1 MEYDYGWIPG
11 TNDHSY
17 NQNYYNRSIRKEG
30 VMGLKN
36 INASSCFMNASIQ
49 CLVHLKEFN
58 TSIISK
64 KKPKEGSLVYEIKD
78 FITEMSSNNKK
89 KSYSPKK
96 IREAIGK
103 IDEKYLKDRQRDA
116 NEFISNCIMA
126 IHDETKKENAK
137 EKIADEDLPEDL
149 DSEEKIAYEKIYNKF
164 YSKNDSFITDY
175 FYGDFID
182 EVFCE
187 KKQHR
192 INVKFQPYNMIEL
205 PVIEKIHSD
214 SVGKKYIK
222 LEEVLEEF
230 ITPKKSSQKKKCPK
244 CKKEVEFTR
253 RRKIYSTPKYL
264 ILYLNNNYDGHY
276 NKIELKPPK
285 NINMS
290 KYMNKERESEKF
302 TLVGAIEYIGTGNK
316 GHYIAECYNYLDN
329 KWYCFSDEVAV
340 EININYIDYP
350 IILFYEKT

>member
-1 MEYDYGWIPG
+1 MEYYYGLIPG

-78 FITEMSSNNKK
+78 FIKEMSLNNEK

-126 IHDETKKENAK
+126 IHDETKKETTT
-137 EKIADEDLPEDL
+137 KITDENLPEDL
-149 DSEEKIAYEKIYNKF
+149 DSEEKIAYAKIYNKF
-164 YSKNDSFITDY
+164 YSKNDSFIIDY

-187 KKQHR
+187 KGHR

-230 ITPKKSSQKKKCPK
+230 ITPKKSSQKKNCPK
-244 CKKEVEFTR
+244 CEKEVEFTR

-264 ILYLNNNYDGHY
+264 ILYLNNNFDGHY
-276 NKIELKPPK
+276 NNIELKPSK
-285 NINMS
+285 EIYMS
-290 KYMNKERESEKF
+290 KYMYKVRESEKF
-302 TLVGAIEYIGTGNK
+302 TLVGAIEYIGTGNI
-316 GHYIAECYNYLDN
+316 GHYIAECYNYLDY
-329 KWYCFSDEVAV
+329 KWYCFNDELVKK
-340 EININYIDYP
+340 IDINYIDSP
-350 IILFYEKT
+350 IILFYEKLN